1 MSVLESE
8 RVDLWLSFAGLTGF
22 CVFFLDDE
30 DILVPRGTVLM
41 SIVAC
46 LGQRTHFIFKILLKV
61 IYYLVTKES
70 CSMYVHTKAGTWLD
84 GILLH
89 HV

>member
-41 SIVAC
+41 SIIAC
-46 LGQRTHFIFKILLKV
+46 LG
-61 IYYLVTKES
+61 
-70 CSMYVHTKAGTWLD
+70 
-84 GILLH
+84 
-89 HV
+89 